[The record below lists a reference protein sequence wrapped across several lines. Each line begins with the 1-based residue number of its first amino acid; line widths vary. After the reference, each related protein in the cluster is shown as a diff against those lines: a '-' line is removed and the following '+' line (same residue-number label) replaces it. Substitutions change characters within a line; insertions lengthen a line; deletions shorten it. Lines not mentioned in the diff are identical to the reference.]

1 MFDPRT
7 EDLTTTSFMEDS
19 IMATMAT
26 QDKVRRPEAEKAE
39 LLRNQ
44 KTPEDPKDEV
54 DLASEDSF
62 PASDPPSFSPV
73 TSVGPPKGCC
83 EVEKKCP

>member
-1 MFDPRT
+1 
-7 EDLTTTSFMEDS
+7 
-19 IMATMAT
+19 MATTAPK
-26 QDKVRRPEAEKAE
+26 DKVCRPEAEKAE

-44 KTPEDPKDEV
+44 KAPAEPPKDEV

-73 TSVGPPKGCC
+73 TSVGPPTGCTP
-83 EVEKKCP
+83 EEG